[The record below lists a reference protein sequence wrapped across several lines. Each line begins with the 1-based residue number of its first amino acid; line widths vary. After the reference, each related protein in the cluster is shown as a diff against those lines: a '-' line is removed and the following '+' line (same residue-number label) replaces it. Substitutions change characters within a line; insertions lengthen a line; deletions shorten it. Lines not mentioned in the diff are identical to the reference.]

1 MPFLLS
7 LMTSAE
13 LTEILRSLS
22 EQPMLLVSLII
33 LTTFILEDAATIA
46 AALLAAEGY
55 IDPYHALTALFVGIT
70 IGDIGLYIL
79 GRYASNHP
87 GAIRWA
93 GERRLKRGR
102 DWMHHRML
110 PALLGA
116 RFLPGMRLPTY
127 IASGFLKL
135 SFPRF
140 AMIAV
145 VAVALWTTIIFSAVY
160 NFGAYIIDTFGNG
173 SWLIG
178 VALVLIAVFLPK
190 RLENKRDDGE
200 ND

>member
-1 MPFLLS
+1 
-7 LMTSAE
+7 MTSGE
-13 LTEILRSLS
+13 LTEILKSLS
-22 EQPMLLVSLII
+22 EQPMLLASLII
-33 LTTFILEDAATIA
+33 LATFILEDAATIA

-55 IDPYHALTALFVGIT
+55 MDPYHALSALFIGIV

-79 GRYASNHP
+79 GRYAASHP
-87 GAIRWA
+87 WAIRWA
-93 GERRLKRGR
+93 GEKRLKRGR

-127 IASGFLKL
+127 IASGFLKV

-140 AMIAV
+140 ALIAIA
-145 VAVALWTTIIFSAVY
+145 AVALWTTIIFAAVY
-160 NFGAYIIDTFGNG
+160 NFGSLLIDTFGRG
-173 SWLIG
+173 SWLLG

-190 RLENKRDDGE
+190 RLESKGDEDG